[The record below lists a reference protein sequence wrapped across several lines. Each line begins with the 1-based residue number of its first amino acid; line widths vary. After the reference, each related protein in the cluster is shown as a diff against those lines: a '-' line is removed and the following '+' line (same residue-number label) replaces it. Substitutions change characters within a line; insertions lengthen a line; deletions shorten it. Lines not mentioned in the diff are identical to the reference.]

1 MINPDTLLIGIGY
14 WKPYS
19 VPQNIDRL
27 NLNKKSRFDMQKN
40 IKTRAILVSQM
51 MSGLVIALKTNQESI
66 WKYWPLVLL
75 MPTVSTKFFR
85 DFICSAVFT

>member
-1 MINPDTLLIGIGY
+1 
-14 WKPYS
+14 
-19 VPQNIDRL
+19 
-27 NLNKKSRFDMQKN
+27 
-40 IKTRAILVSQM
+40 M